1 VWLVH
6 GEPQGSEALAAA
18 MTEEFP
24 GSRVTVATQGMT
36 VEL

>member
-6 GEPQGSEALAAA
+6 GEPEGSEALAAA
-18 MTEEFP
+18 MGEAFP
-24 GSRVTVATQGMT
+24 GSSVTVATQGMT